1 MKFPSPFDH
10 GRSGTCFSVIGLLAL
25 LALMTGSS
33 WAEEAVKPKPEETP
47 KAKPTETPAPKIAE
61 KKAPSDPAK
70 AESKVGK
77 VPAKADEGRG
87 QPAWSGPVHTL
98 KPEKLEQ
105 KVKVT
110 GTVQSLRETPLE
122 MNLKRW
128 SDLTV
133 VRAAPHG
140 TRVKAGDVVL
150 ELETRE
156 LVKKIG
162 EMKREMP
169 SKEIELAAAEL
180 ELEKAE
186 KVTPLSL
193 EKASREKL
201 QAEQDLAH
209 FEDKDRPMRERA
221 AREDVKEVAEAL
233 AYAQE
238 ELNQLKK
245 MYEKDNLTEETEEII
260 LRRAENSVARYQWML
275 EQTEARAGR
284 TLEVLLPREHES
296 LKRGLELKQ
305 IEWRAGERTLR
316 DGLEKQHLATAAKRR
331 EMEEWRKNLEELE
344 DDLSAMRVTAPHDGV
359 VYYGMSQRAKWTTAS
374 LVDRRLIPGGKL
386 TMREVFMTVAEPG
399 KVQVLL
405 SLTEEQ
411 LKDLAEGQ
419 TGVCRLKWNP
429 DLEIPAKLESIL
441 PVPYADRTFD
451 AIVSVKVPKDG
462 PVVFP
467 GVSADAEFVVYK
479 KDDALLLPKV
489 AVKKEGGRERVM
501 LRDGKVVELKT
512 GRSEG
517 DRVEILEGLKA
528 GDVVRLPE
536 VKPEPK
542 TEAKSEMPKV
552 PGTPQAGAQAGKE
565 G

>member
-1 MKFPSPFDH
+1 MNFLFLADRR
-10 GRSGTCFSVIGLLAL
+10 RSGTCFSLIGVLSILAL
-25 LALMTGSS
+25 PTGSS
-33 WAEEAVKPKPEETP
+33 WAEEAAKPKVEEAS
-47 KAKPTETPAPKIAE
+47 KAKPVAPSPSQTVE
-61 KKAPSDPAK
+61 KKAASDSGKAGAKAEAEPAK
-70 AESKVGK
+70 AAGEKT
-77 VPAKADEGRG
+77 P
-87 QPAWSGPVHTL
+87 PAWSGPVHTL

-105 KVKVT
+105 KVKVS

-156 LVKKIG
+156 LVKKIE

-180 ELEKAE
+180 ELEKADR
-186 KVTPLSL
+186 VTPLSL

-260 LRRAENSVARYQWML
+260 LRRAENTVARYQWML

-305 IEWRAGERTLR
+305 IEWRAGEKTLR
-316 DGLEKQHLATAAKRR
+316 DGLEKQRLATAAKRR
-331 EMEEWRKNLEELE
+331 EMEEWRRNLEELE
-344 DDLSAMRVTAPHDGV
+344 GDLAAMKVTAPHDGV

-386 TMREVFMTVAEPG
+386 TMREVIMTVVDPG

-405 SLTEEQ
+405 SLAEEQ

-419 TGVCRLKWNP
+419 AGVCRLKWNP

-451 AIVSVKVPKDG
+451 AVVSVRLPKEG
-462 PVVFP
+462 PAVFP
-467 GVSADAEFVVYK
+467 GVSADVEFVVYQ
-479 KDDALLLPKV
+479 KDDALLLPKG
-489 AVKKEGGRERVM
+489 AVKKEGGRERAT
-501 LRDGKVVELKT
+501 LRNGKVVELKT

-528 GDVVRLPE
+528 GDEVRLPE
-536 VKPEPK
+536 AKPEGKPEDPK
-542 TEAKSEMPKV
+542 A
-552 PGTPQAGAQAGKE
+552 PGAPQAGAEAEKKG
-565 G
+565 

>member
-1 MKFPSPFDH
+1 MKCPSFSDR
-10 GRSGTCFSVIGLLAL
+10 GRLGTRLSLIRSLVF
-25 LALMTGSS
+25 LALMAGMSF
-33 WAEEAVKPKPEETP
+33 AEEVSKPKVEEKP
-47 KAKPTETPAPKIAE
+47 KEKPAEAAAPKSAE
-61 KKAPSDPAK
+61 KKAPADTAKAGEDPAK
-70 AESKVGK
+70 DAPEK
-77 VPAKADEGRG
+77 G
-87 QPAWSGPVHTL
+87 QAAWSGPAHKV
-98 KPEKLEQ
+98 KPERFVQ
-105 KVKVT
+105 KVKVS
-110 GTVQSLRETPLE
+110 GSVQSLRETPLE
-122 MNLKRW
+122 INLKRW

-133 VRAAPHG
+133 VRAAAHG
-140 TRVKAGDVVL
+140 TRVKAGNVVL
-150 ELETRE
+150 ELETKD
-156 LVKKIG
+156 LVKKIE

-221 AREDVKEVAEAL
+221 AREDVKEVVEAL

-260 LRRAENSVARYQWML
+260 LRRAENTVARYQWML

-296 LKRGLELKQ
+296 LRRGLELKQ
-305 IEWRAGERTLR
+305 IEWRAGEKTLR
-316 DGLEKQHLATAAKRR
+316 DGLEKQHLATLAKRR
-331 EMEEWRKNLEELE
+331 EMEEWRRNLEELE
-344 DDLSAMRVTAPHDGV
+344 GDLAAMRVTAPHDGV

-386 TMREVFMTVAEPG
+386 AMREIFMTLVDPA

-419 TGVCRLKWNP
+419 SGVCQLKWKP

-451 AIVSVKVPKDG
+451 AVVSVKLPKDG
-462 PVVFP
+462 PIVFP
-467 GVSADAEFVVYK
+467 GVSADVEFVVYEK
-479 KDDALLLPKV
+479 ADALLLPKV
-489 AVKKEGGRERVM
+489 AVKKEGERERVM
-501 LRDGKVVELKT
+501 LRDGRMVELKT
-512 GRSEG
+512 GRVDGE
-517 DRVEILEGLKA
+517 RVEVIEGLKP
-528 GDVVRLPE
+528 GDEVRLPE
-536 VKPEPK
+536 VKTEPK
-542 TEAKSEMPKV
+542 PEAKSEMPKV
-552 PGTPQAGAQAGKE
+552 PGAPQAGAPTGKK